1 MCAAN
6 YWSLG
11 TAFNIG
17 MYKVK
22 DYDVHSWC
30 KSGFSIP
37 ALNTNSTIKPDK
49 NVRDDPNRCVELH
62 MTSRG
67 GSLSAAKCDQPKTFL
82 CKVTLLSQK
91 NQIFVLWEFFNLQLK
106 FSLKSGCLHKTNTTS
121 IMSQ

>member
-11 TAFNIG
+11 TTFNIG

-30 KSGFSIP
+30 KKGFSIP
-37 ALNTNSTIKPDK
+37 ALKTNSTIKPDK
-49 NVRDDPNRCVELH
+49 GVQDNPNRCVVLD

-67 GSLSAAKCDQPKTFL
+67 GSLYAEECDKPKTFL
-82 CKVTLLSQK
+82 CKVTLYKILFMR
-91 NQIFVLWEFFNLQLK
+91 IDL
-106 FSLKSGCLHKTNTTS
+106 
-121 IMSQ
+121 